1 VLPTATTDVSL
12 RIQSLDPGFKSAL
25 AELTGRTLFAGDSL
39 LSVMEHEAG
48 ADTASLQELQKLL
61 AWGQSLSVPVA
72 STAEASAA
80 AVPEESAESGG
91 RATLV
96 ISATGVLQRQVIL
109 VDDGARSAAQPE
121 ECTDSEAQLAT
132 LASRLQAVLASAV
145 ELDSSIHDTQLI
157 YHAAFE
163 NLSAAIPFDT
173 GSIQMLDETEL
184 EIVACTGFSPEN
196 SVTGLQFPLD
206 DRFPNYY
213 VITGKTP
220 LALDDIRVDFPH
232 FLTSEGEFGS
242 GHIRTWMGV
251 PLLDRGQ
258 VIGMIT
264 MDRNTV
270 SPFDPDEIELAQALA
285 NHTAVA
291 LSNARM
297 YESLQHAN
305 ELQYMLLREL
315 HHRVKNN
322 LQLVSSLLNLR
333 SMDVDE
339 GATRLIDELRT
350 HIQALAATHDNI
362 FQPGLSEDVMLK
374 PYVDDIARGI
384 EAAYAPSDGSIPI
397 ARNVPDTAHCSME
410 IAVPLGLITSE
421 LILNAMKH
429 AFPGDKTGVITVTVV
444 LEGAHLTLT
453 VEDTGSGFPE
463 DREEHHGFG
472 LTLISTLGQQIGAT
486 LQRESTPGRGARWTV
501 AVVQPDTGTR
511 TALAR

>member
-1 VLPTATTDVSL
+1 MLPTATTDASL
-12 RIQSLDPGFKSAL
+12 RILSLDPRFRSAMT
-25 AELTGRTLFAGDSL
+25 ELTGQMLSAGDSL
-39 LSVMEHEAG
+39 LSVMEHEATT
-48 ADTASLQELQKLL
+48 DTVALQELHKQL
-61 AWGQSLSVPVA
+61 AWGKSLSVPVV

-80 AVPEESAESGG
+80 AVPEGSAESSA

-96 ISATGVLQRQVIL
+96 VSAAGVSQRQVVL
-109 VDDGARSAAQPE
+109 VADEPRSAARRE
-121 ECTDSEAQLAT
+121 ECSDSEAQLAT

-184 EIVACTGFSPEN
+184 EIVACTGFPPEN
-196 SVTGLQFPLD
+196 TVTGLQFPLD

-264 MDRNTV
+264 MDRETV

-285 NHTAVA
+285 NHAAVA

-374 PYVDDIARGI
+374 PYIDDIARGI
-384 EAAYAPSDGSIPI
+384 EVAYAPSDGSIAI
-397 ARNVPDTAHCSME
+397 GRNVPDTAHCSME

-421 LILNAMKH
+421 LILNAVKH
-429 AFPGDKTGVITVTVV
+429 AFPGDTTGTITVTVV
-444 LEGAHLTLT
+444 VEGNDLRLH
-453 VEDTGSGFPE
+453 VEDTGSGFSE
-463 DREEHHGFG
+463 DRADHHGFG
-472 LTLISTLGQQIGAT
+472 LTLISTLSQQIGAT
-486 LQRESTPGRGARWTV
+486 IQRETAAGRGTHWTV
-501 AVVQPDTGTR
+501 ALVQPDPDTDATLVR
-511 TALAR
+511 

>member
-1 VLPTATTDVSL
+1 MLHRVLPTATTDVSL
-12 RIQSLDPGFKSAL
+12 RILSLDPGFKSAML
-25 AELTGRTLFAGDSL
+25 ELTGRTLSAGDSL
-39 LSVMEHEAG
+39 LSVMEHEATT
-48 ADTASLQELQKLL
+48 DTASLQELQKLL

-72 STAEASAA
+72 STPANA
-80 AVPEESAESGG
+80 PQESAESG
-91 RATLV
+91 ATLV
-96 ISATGVLQRQVIL
+96 VSAAGVSQRQVIL
-109 VDDGARSAAQPE
+109 VADEARSGARRE
-121 ECTDSEAQLAT
+121 ECNDSEAQLAT
-132 LASRLQAVLASAV
+132 LAGRLQAVLASAV
-145 ELDSSIHDTQLI
+145 DLDSSIHDTQSI

-173 GSIQMLDETEL
+173 GSIQMLDGSEL
-184 EIVACTGFSPEN
+184 EIVACTGFSLES

-264 MDRNTV
+264 MDRDTV

-333 SMDVDE
+333 SIDVDE

-384 EAAYAPSDGSIPI
+384 EAAYAPSHGSIPI
-397 ARNVPDTAHCSME
+397 VRNVPDTAHCTME

-444 LEGAHLTLT
+444 L
-453 VEDTGSGFPE
+453 
-463 DREEHHGFG
+463 
-472 LTLISTLGQQIGAT
+472 
-486 LQRESTPGRGARWTV
+486 
-501 AVVQPDTGTR
+501 
-511 TALAR
+511 